1 MASKQANYSSSNS
14 VFTIMSYNKINNI
27 GGWVAFAFALVVYL
41 LSMSPTASFWDCGEF
56 IACANELEVPHPPGA
71 PFFLLV
77 GRVFAS
83 FSFGN
88 VTMVA
93 WWLNLLSVLSAAFTV
108 MFTFWITTYFGR
120 RMVRWAENQRFEEGE
135 KAELSGASLIAVLGA
150 GFVAAMACTFADS
163 FWFNAV
169 EAEVYA
175 MSSFFTAI
183 VVWLMC
189 KWDVRADQPGSDRW
203 IVLIAYLMGCSIG
216 VHLLNLLTI
225 PALAFMY
232 YFRKYKFSWGGFFL
246 AGAVSVGILG
256 LIQTGIIIWTFD
268 LASMFEFG
276 LVGTMQPNG
285 AGQTGMGLPIGTG
298 VIVFFILL
306 IAALVG
312 TIWYSEK
319 IKNPRLNTFIMSVV
333 VIYIGFSSYTMIPI
347 RSTANS
353 PIDENNPENTI
364 SFLSYMKREQY
375 GDRPLLYGPLY
386 NKQPVKY
393 DRTPEYV
400 LEAGKDRYTK
410 IGEKLKPEYRSADKK
425 LFPRMYEPGRY
436 NMGPHAYTAYVAQTG
451 KPDSPYD
458 DRPTNS
464 EDMRYFFGYQ
474 INHMYW
480 RYFMW
485 NFSGREN
492 DFQDC
497 DWESGLNFSKTKNM
511 PEAVKNNRG
520 KNHYYMLPFILGL
533 LGLGWQAYKRPLD
546 ASVVG
551 MLFFF
556 TGLAI
561 VLYLNQYPMQP
572 RERDYSFAGS
582 FQTFAIWIGLGV
594 IALYQ
599 LLQRYLKDN
608 GAYVAVALGLIP
620 PLLMGF
626 ENWDDHSRAGRYV
639 APDSAYN
646 LLNSLEKDAVLF
658 TNGDNDTFPLWYIQE
673 VEGVRPDVRV
683 LCLSY
688 VNTDWYI
695 DQMYQQVNES
705 PPLPLTLKKTDYT
718 GQKNQVQYLPK
729 KKLSLRLPVDKQRL
743 VSDGILNRNEAARTP
758 EYFDWNI
765 TARGSASRP
774 YLELK
779 DKLIVNLME
788 NVAKG
793 SWERPVYFANTVSP
807 SSIIGLRNNLR
818 LEGLAYRVLPTPYTR
833 SKDPYNPYEGGVEPD
848 LMYKH
853 LMEEFRYRGLDNPSV
868 YFDENISRMI
878 TNYHGVF
885 YRLADYYLS
894 EAEKAGNV
902 ANDTTVVNQIE
913 GQARMTSTELR
924 ARAKEVMEKLH
935 TEVHYSISNPEPYVI
950 VRAGVMFA
958 RLGDTE
964 RSEEYLND
972 AYNRVTETLD
982 YYSSTSDG
990 WFSKKDTYIAAL
1002 QMMYNHYVG
1011 KNNREKG
1018 QEIAQRIQGYQRA
1031 VNTR

>member
-1 MASKQANYSSSNS
+1 
-14 VFTIMSYNKINNI
+14 MSYNKINNI
-27 GGWVAFAFALVVYL
+27 GGWIAFAIALVVYL

-88 VTMVA
+88 VTTVA

-108 MFTFWITTYFGR
+108 LFTFWITTFMAR
-120 RMVRWAENQRFEEGE
+120 RMVRWNEKQRHEEDE
-135 KAELSGASLIAVLGA
+135 VEELRGGNLIAVLGA

-189 KWDVRADQPGSDRW
+189 KWDVRADQSGSERW
-203 IVLIAYLMGCSIG
+203 IVLIAYLMGISIG

-225 PALAFMY
+225 PALAYMY
-232 YFRKYKFSWGGFFL
+232 YFRKYKFSWGGFFVT
-246 AGAVSVGILG
+246 GAVSVGILG

-268 LASMFEFG
+268 LAHAFEFG

-285 AGQTGMGLPIGTG
+285 AGQTGLGLPIGTG

-312 TIWYSEK
+312 TIWYSER

-347 RSTANS
+347 RSKANT

-386 NKQPVKY
+386 NKQPVNY

-400 LEAGKDRYTK
+400 LEPGKDRYTK
-410 IGEKLKPEYRSADKK
+410 IGEKLKPEYRPEDKK
-425 LFPRMYEPGRY
+425 FFPRMYEPGRY
-436 NMGPHAYTAYVAQTG
+436 NMGPHAYTAYVNQTG

-485 NFSGREN
+485 NFAGREN

-497 DWESGLNFSKTKNM
+497 DWESGLNFSRTKNM

-520 KNHYYMLPFILGL
+520 KNHYYMLPFLLGL
-533 LGLGWQAYKRPLD
+533 LGLGWQAYKRPFD
-546 ASVVG
+546 AAIVG

-594 IALYQ
+594 IGLYQ
-599 LLQRYLKDN
+599 LLQRFLKEN
-608 GAYVAVALGLIP
+608 GAYVAVGLGLIP

-705 PPLPLTLKKTDYT
+705 SPLPLTLKKTEYT
-718 GQKNQVQYLPK
+718 GQKNQVQYLPQ
-729 KKLSLRLPVDKQRL
+729 KKLSLRLPVDKQGL
-743 VSDGILNRNEAARTP
+743 LASGVLNAEEAARTP
-758 EYFDWNI
+758 EYFDWNLN
-765 TARGSASRP
+765 ARGSSQRP

-779 DKLIVNLME
+779 DKLIINLME
-788 NVAKG
+788 NVAKDD
-793 SWERPVYFANTVSP
+793 WKRPVYFANTVSP

-818 LEGLAYRVLPTPYTR
+818 LEGLAYRVLPTPYSR
-833 SKDPYNPYEGGVEPD
+833 SQDPYNPYEGGVDPER
-848 LMYKH
+848 MYNH
-853 LMEEFRYRGLDNPSV
+853 LMNDFRLRGLNDPSV

-894 EAEKAGNV
+894 EAEKQGA
-902 ANDTTVVNQIE
+902 ASNDTAAVAQLE
-913 GQARMTSTELR
+913 GQTTMTAQELR
-924 ARAKEVMEKLH
+924 ARAKEVMDKLDS
-935 TEVHYSISNPEPYVI
+935 EMHYSISNPEPYVI
-950 VRAGVMFA
+950 VRAGVMFDRMGDKEA
-958 RLGDTE
+958 FGELTSMMRLI
-964 RSEEYLND
+964 
-972 AYNRVTETLD
+972 A
-982 YYSSTSDG
+982 SDFG
-990 WFSKKDTYIAAL
+990 LLF
-1002 QMMYNHYVG
+1002 NHF
-1011 KNNREKG
+1011 
-1018 QEIAQRIQGYQRA
+1018 
-1031 VNTR
+1031 